1 MRDGKSSGC
10 DRPEKFGQG
19 ERCMIAFSGIAYC
32 SKIIID
38 EKKILVE
45 NS

>member
-19 ERCMIAFSGIAYC
+19 ERCMIAFGIADD

-45 NS
+45 NL